1 MKTCI
6 TAARLFTP
14 TEVVVDPIVTV
25 EDGRIAAVTS
35 RALMQVPPGA
45 RHLDFP
51 QLIIAPGY
59 IDIHVHGGAGHDVM
73 QDDPSGR
80 VAFEKAMAKHGVT
93 SYVPTTVTASMD
105 RVLGALDRLGNVI
118 SAEDEEHRHVG
129 ARPLAIHLEGPFI
142 SPAKC
147 GVHPTEYLIAPTPEL
162 FEKVWEASGGTL
174 KLMTIAPELP
184 GAPEVI
190 REARKRRVYTCIG
203 HSNATFEEALR
214 GIDSGAV
221 SATHTFNAMRALD
234 HREPGILGAVLSSDK
249 MMADIIVDGI
259 HVAPPIVKLFLK
271 TKGLENAILI
281 TDAISATGMPDG
293 TYQLGP
299 FQVEVRGDRCEYQ
312 GKLAGSVLT
321 LDRAVRNVITFADWT
336 LQQSVTLATR
346 NPARVIRADR
356 KGTIAA
362 GNDADL
368 VFLTNDGEVVNTMV
382 GGRLLNE

>member
-14 TEVVVDPIVTV
+14 TEVVVDPIVIV
-25 EDGRIAAVTS
+25 EDGRISAVSS
-35 RALMQVPPGA
+35 RALMQVPAGA

-51 QLIIAPGY
+51 QLIVAPGY

-93 SYVPTTVTASMD
+93 SYVATTVTASMD

-118 SAEDEEHRHVG
+118 SAEDEEHQHVG

-203 HSNATFEEALR
+203 HSNATFAEAVR

-221 SATHTFNAMRALD
+221 GATHTFNAMRALD

-249 MMADIIVDGI
+249 VMADIIVDGI

-299 FQVEVRGDRCEYQ
+299 FQVEVRGDRCEYE

-336 LQQSVTLATR
+336 LQHSVTLATR
-346 NPARVIRADR
+346 NPARMIRADR

-368 VFLTNDGEVVNTMV
+368 VFLTKDGEVVNTMV